1 MRGVGG
7 ADAGANMGAATV
19 GTLERPE
26 TTSQLFQD
34 RKDSIAEES
43 AADHQQD
50 DAAISSPENAAQ
62 ES

>member
-7 ADAGANMGAATV
+7 ADAGANIGAATV

-26 TTSQLFQD
+26 TSQFQD